1 MCQAFLYIW
10 HDNATGKK
18 YIGSH
23 KGSIEDGYVCSSK
36 YMMEEYN
43 KRPQDFSRQI
53 IAEGKFENIRKLES
67 AILKSVN
74 AALDEQFYNKSNND
88 GNFYF
93 EGWKSENITEEH
105 RKNMSIAAKKRLVNG
120 ITKEHAEKLH
130 AGRRASKNSPEHAAA
145 VIASRVGSKHS
156 EEAKKKMSEK
166 KIANPNTKKIA
177 SNAGSTSAKKR
188 KESGYYQSE
197 EYKKK
202 MKAGWEKRRAKKEK
216 EGLVNGD

>member
-1 MCQAFLYIW
+1 MEAFVYCWTDKTTNKLYV
-10 HDNATGKK
+10 
-18 YIGSH
+18 GSH
-23 KGSIEDGYVCSSK
+23 KGSADDGYICSSK

-105 RKNMSIAAKKRLVNG
+105 RKNMSIAASKRKR
-120 ITKEHAEKLH
+120 TPEHIAALH

>member
-1 MCQAFLYIW
+1 MEAFVYCWTDKTTNKLYV
-10 HDNATGKK
+10 
-18 YIGSH
+18 GSH
-23 KGSIEDGYVCSSK
+23 KGSADDGYICSSK

-156 EEAKKKMSEK
+156 EEAKKKISEK

-177 SNAGSTSAKKR
+177 SNAGKKSAEKR
-188 KESGYYQSE
+188 PDNYKEIQSSRMKLWWAE
-197 EYKKK
+197 RKKK
-202 MKAGWEKRRAKKEK
+202 IG
-216 EGLVNGD
+216 GSH